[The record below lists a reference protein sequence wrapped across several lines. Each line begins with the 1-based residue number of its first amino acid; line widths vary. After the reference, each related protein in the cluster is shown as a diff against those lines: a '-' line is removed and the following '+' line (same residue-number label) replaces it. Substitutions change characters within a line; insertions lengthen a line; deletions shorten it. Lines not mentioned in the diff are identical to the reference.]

1 MFNTDGS
8 RKMTY
13 QVTAM
18 YEDAEVGYGESEI
31 YEDAARE
38 AAESVP
44 EIYPADDVLL
54 CCTQGVVQMKT
65 PLALWREICG

>member
-1 MFNTDGS
+1 
-8 RKMTY
+8 MTY

-18 YEDAEVGYGESEI
+18 HEDAEVGYGESEI

-44 EIYPADDVLL
+44 EIYPADDVML
-54 CCTQGVVQMKT
+54 CCTHSLLQVKT
-65 PLALWREICG
+65 PLSLWNSVCG